1 MKLKGKAKE
10 LFEEW
15 YIKESYTEEMYS
27 LTLVEYFYV
36 MPEAF
41 QWGVYVD
48 FFDSLGIE
56 IDIFRGDSSMMWRVM
71 IGYEIDEQGLNSR
84 QEARTKA
91 LEKAQE
97 VVNNK

>member
-15 YIKESYTEEMYS
+15 YIRESYTEEMYS
-27 LTLVEYFYV
+27 LTLVEYFFV

-48 FFDSLGIE
+48 FFDSLDME
-56 IDIFRGDSSMMWRVM
+56 IVLFKDDNSNEYHWFVGGSIYE
-71 IGYEIDEQGLNSR
+71 GYEKTR
-84 QEARTKA
+84 QEARTKT

-97 VVNNK
+97 IINSK